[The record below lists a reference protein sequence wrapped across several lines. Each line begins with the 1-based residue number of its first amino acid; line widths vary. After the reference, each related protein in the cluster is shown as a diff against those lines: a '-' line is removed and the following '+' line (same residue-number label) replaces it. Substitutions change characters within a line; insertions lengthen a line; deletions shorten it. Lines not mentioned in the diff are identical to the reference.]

1 MEFPSP
7 RTVFGSARMPG
18 SGKLFLSILSAVIG
32 MSACDTTSTSD
43 VTDVNVIFTVSE
55 NTAAPDTI
63 RWEFGGKSGVVAA
76 SRGKEYTVPI
86 HLEKAVGKDS
96 IKLELRTLSV
106 VTYRLVGIGGQEKST
121 VKDFEVKKPDAVANK
136 LLTSLDVASKTPA
149 PKYAYDRKGLHTYYV
164 EQLMSGDSLFKGYPG
179 NAPTGI
185 DTALVDSLILRKVVD
200 SKDSVAKAAAS
211 WGVLWTAEQ
220 VKPVYRKWMNA
231 GTLRLGQ
238 YDTLY
243 PFDDRPP
250 TLVRQLVFT
259 GAKDS
264 NAIQRGTSGVKV
276 EGRFADDTGI
286 VSQKI
291 RIFAKNGDD
300 ATMKF
305 TITAADFP
313 ATPQKSWDLAGNLS
327 IKTES
332 APTDLYTLQIDFA
345 DRKNQTITTK
355 LAFYVYPVGGV
366 MIDSL
371 APNIVPSNPASRVD
385 TVVDTTRSYQV
396 RFAVSDHN
404 LKVVVFDG
412 ADTAKLIDGVA
423 TKSVALVEGKES
435 VVRIWAVD
443 SMGNQSRDSARI
455 FRRVA
460 VRPAATWNHPAT
472 GRDSVPDTTYTYSF
486 RWKVEGQDVDSVLI
500 DGQPVLL
507 DNQKIA
513 SRILPLTLG
522 GRTTVRIR
530 VVDKLR
536 HVAIDSMVVVRGSS
550 VSPVVLRVGVPQGVV
565 MVPDTQSFYS
575 ATWSVLDNNIDTLRV
590 QGASASLS
598 DGECGATAFLKAGD
612 TTRMTV
618 WSKDKLGSIGTDTI
632 KVYRPDPR
640 TPYLSDIQKVQRGD
654 SVVPLTDFVLP
665 NIRFGRFEVTA
676 DLYAKV
682 MKSARTTE
690 RAGLPMTNVSIY
702 DAMLFCNAMSKAA
715 GLDTFYVWSTR
726 DAATGYF
733 LDSLRSDTVK
743 MGELVQLRKGFRLP
757 TDSEWQ
763 AAAGIGQGPY
773 PWGNSTEARIVDQY
787 AAWNTTV
794 SGLVGAHNPTNKG
807 LFDIAGGVNE
817 WVYHDWNKADMGD
830 RTKWVVRGGSYA
842 DNLVAA
848 LQYDIP
854 WKNTVAIGTTRSNAI
869 GFRIVRTG
877 KD

>member
-1 MEFPSP
+1 MEFPLP
-7 RTVFGSARMPG
+7 RTVFGSAWLPG
-18 SGKLFLSILSAVIG
+18 SGKLFLSLFSAVVG
-32 MSACDTTSTSD
+32 MSACNTTSTSD
-43 VTDVNVIFTVSE
+43 VTDVNVSFTVSE

-63 RWEFGGKSGVVAA
+63 RWEFGGQSGFVAVA
-76 SRGKEYTVPI
+76 QGIKGYAVPI

-121 VKDFEVKKPDAVANK
+121 VNDFEVKKPDAVANK
-136 LLTSLDVASKTPA
+136 LLTGLDAASKVSGA
-149 PKYAYDRKGLHTYYV
+149 KYTYDRKGLHTYYAD
-164 EQLMSGDSLFKGYPG
+164 LLLAGDSVFDGYPD
-179 NAPTGI
+179 NVPTGI

-200 SKDSVAKAAAS
+200 SKDSVAKAAAL
-211 WGVLWTAEQ
+211 WGVRWTAEQ

-231 GTLRLGQ
+231 GVLRLGQ

-250 TLVRQLVFT
+250 TQVRQLVFT

-264 NAIQRGTSGVKV
+264 NAIQRGASGVKV
-276 EGRFADDTGI
+276 EGLFADDTGI

-423 TKSVALVEGKES
+423 TKSVALVEGRES

-550 VSPVVLRVGVPQGVV
+550 VAPVVLRVGVPQGVV

-575 ATWSVLDNNIDTLRV
+575 ATWSVLDNNTDTLRV

-598 DGECGATAFLKAGD
+598 DGKCGATAFLKAGD

-618 WSKDKLGSIGTDTI
+618 WSKDKLGSVGTDTI

-682 MKSARTTE
+682 MKTARTTE

-715 GLDTFYVWSTR
+715 GLDTFYVWSSR

-733 LDSLRSDTVK
+733 KDSLVTDTT
-743 MGELVQLRKGFRLP
+743 RKAGVLTSRNGYRLP
-757 TDSEWQ
+757 HDSEWQ
-763 AAAGIGQGPY
+763 VAANSRVSLY
-773 PWGNSTEARIVDQY
+773 PWGTGGDSRVVGQFAIW
-787 AAWNTTV
+787 ATTTPFPTGSLQPTGKGLFDLAGNV
-794 SGLVGAHNPTNKG
+794 GEWVYQREGAIGIRTKRYVRGGDATSSLSGLVGY
-807 LFDIAGGVNE
+807 DE
-817 WVYHDWNKADMGD
+817 
-830 RTKWVVRGGSYA
+830 
-842 DNLVAA
+842 NLEPV
-848 LQYDIP
+848 L
-854 WKNTVAIGTTRSNAI
+854 GTTKSPVI
-869 GFRIVRTG
+869 GFRVVRVG
-877 KD
+877 SL

>member
-1 MEFPSP
+1 MEFPLP
-7 RTVFGSARMPG
+7 RTVFGSAWLPG

-121 VKDFEVKKPDAVANK
+121 VNDFEVKKPDAVANK
-136 LLTSLDVASKTPA
+136 LLTGLEAASKA
-149 PKYAYDRKGLHTYYV
+149 QSPKYTYDRKGLHAYYV
-164 EQLMSGDSLFKGYPG
+164 DQLLSGDTLFKGYPG

-185 DTALVDSLILRKVVD
+185 DTALVDSLILRKVVE
-200 SKDSVAKAAAS
+200 SNDSVAKAAAS

-231 GTLRLGQ
+231 GALRLGQ

-313 ATPQKSWDLAGNLS
+313 ATPQKLWDLAGNLS

-423 TKSVALVEGKES
+423 TKSVVLAEGNAS

-443 SMGNQSRDSARI
+443 SMGNQSRDSAKI
-455 FRRVA
+455 FRRAAVLPVVA
-460 VRPAATWNHPAT
+460 WNHPAT

-486 RWKVEGQDVDSVLI
+486 RWKVEGQDIDSVLI

-507 DNQKIA
+507 DNQRIA
-513 SRILPLTLG
+513 SRTLPLAIG

-530 VVDKLR
+530 AVDKLR
-536 HVAIDSMVVVRGSS
+536 HVAEDSMVVVRGAS
-550 VSPVVLRVGVPQGVV
+550 VKPAVARVSVPEGVV
-565 MVPDTQSFYS
+565 TVPDTQSFYS
-575 ATWSVLDNNIDTLRV
+575 ATWSVLDNNLDTLRV
-590 QGASASLS
+590 QGATASLS
-598 DGECGATAFLKAGD
+598 DGKCGVTVFLKAGD
-612 TTRMTV
+612 TTRITV
-618 WSKDKLGSIGTDTI
+618 WAKDKLGSTEADTI
-632 KVYRPDPR
+632 KVWRPDPR
-640 TPYLSDIQKVQRGD
+640 APYLSDIQKVQRGD

-682 MKSARTTE
+682 MKTARTTE

-715 GLDTFYVWSTR
+715 GLDTFYTYTAR

-733 LDSLRSDTVK
+733 KDSLVTDTT
-743 MGELVQLRKGFRLP
+743 RKAGVLTSRNGYRLP
-757 TDSEWQ
+757 HDSEWQ
-763 AAAGIGQGPY
+763 VAANSRVSLY
-773 PWGNSTEARIVDQY
+773 PWGTGGDSRVVGQFAIW
-787 AAWNTTV
+787 ATTTPF
-794 SGLVGAHNPTNKG
+794 PTGSLQPTGEG
-807 LFDIAGGVNE
+807 LFDLAGNVGE
-817 WVYHDWNKADMGD
+817 WVYQREGAIGI
-830 RTKWVVRGGSYA
+830 RTKRYVRGGDATSSLSDLVGY
-842 DNLVAA
+842 DENLEP
-848 LQYDIP
+848 LL
-854 WKNTVAIGTTRSNAI
+854 GTTKSPVI
-869 GFRIVRTG
+869 GFRVVRVG
-877 KD
+877 SL

>member
-1 MEFPSP
+1 MEFPLA
-7 RTVFGSARMPG
+7 RTAFGPAWSPG

-32 MSACDTTSTSD
+32 MSACNTTSTSE
-43 VTDVNVIFTVSE
+43 VTDVNVSFSRSE

-63 RWEFGGKSGVVAA
+63 RWEFGGQSGFVTAPQGIKDYA
-76 SRGKEYTVPI
+76 VPI

-121 VKDFEVKKPDAVANK
+121 VNDFEVKKPDAVANK
-136 LLTSLDVASKTPA
+136 LLTGLDVASKASSPRYT
-149 PKYAYDRKGLHTYYV
+149 YDRKSLHTYYV
-164 EQLMSGDSLFKGYPG
+164 DQLLSGDTLFKGYPG

-200 SKDSVAKAAAS
+200 SKDSVAKVAAS

-220 VKPVYRKWMNA
+220 VKPVYRKWLNA

-243 PFDDRPP
+243 PYDDRPP

-305 TITAADFP
+305 TITASDFP
-313 ATPQKSWDLAGNLS
+313 ATPQKLWDLANNLS

-345 DRKNQTITTK
+345 DRKSQTITAK

-396 RFAVSDHN
+396 RFAVSDQN
-404 LKVVVFDG
+404 LKTVVFDG
-412 ADTAKLIDGVA
+412 ADTAKLIDRVA
-423 TKSVALVEGKES
+423 TKSVALVEGRES

-486 RWKVEGQDVDSVLI
+486 RWKVDGQDVDSILI

-513 SRILPLTLG
+513 SRILPLTLD

-536 HVAIDSMVVVRGSS
+536 HAVEDSMVVARASS
-550 VSPVVLRVGVPQGVV
+550 VAPLVRRVAIPDGVV
-565 MVPDTQSFYS
+565 TVPDTQSFY
-575 ATWSVLDNNIDTLRV
+575 AANWSVLDNDLDTLRV

-598 DGECGATAFLKAGD
+598 DGKCGITVFLKAGD
-612 TTRMTV
+612 TTRISV
-618 WSKDKLGSIGTDTI
+618 WAKDKLGSVGTDTI
-632 KVYRPDPR
+632 KVWRPDPR
-640 TPYLSDIQKVQRGD
+640 APYLSEIEKVQRGD

-665 NIRFGRFEVTA
+665 NIRFGRFEVTV

-682 MKSARTTE
+682 MKSARITE

-733 LDSLRSDTVK
+733 RDSLRSDS
-743 MGELVQLRKGFRLP
+743 ELVGSEFQIRKGFRLP
-757 TDSEWQ
+757 NDSEWLS
-763 AAAGIGQGPY
+763 AAGGTQGGY
-773 PWGNSTEARIVDQY
+773 PWGNSIEPRIVDQY
-787 AAWNTTV
+787 AIWNTQQT
-794 SGLVGAHNPTNKG
+794 SLVGSRNPTRRG
-807 LFDIAGGVNE
+807 LFDLAGNVSE
-817 WVYHDWNKADMGD
+817 WVYRKNGPPQKNVRWFFEGGD
-830 RTKWVVRGGSYA
+830 ATS
-842 DNLVAA
+842 
-848 LQYDIP
+848 
-854 WKNTVAIGTTRSNAI
+854 AIEGLMLPNPLEPIIGYTTSTQI
-869 GFRIVRTG
+869 GFRIVRVG
-877 KD
+877 SN

>member
-1 MEFPSP
+1 MEFPLA
-7 RTVFGSARMPG
+7 RTAFGPAWSPG
-18 SGKLFLSILSAVIG
+18 SGKLFLSILSAAIG
-32 MSACDTTSTSD
+32 MSACNTTSTSE
-43 VTDVNVIFTVSE
+43 VTDVNVRFSRSE

-63 RWEFGGKSGVVAA
+63 RWEFGGQSGFVTAPQGIKDYA
-76 SRGKEYTVPI
+76 VPI

-121 VKDFEVKKPDAVANK
+121 VNDFEVKKPDAVANK
-136 LLTSLDVASKTPA
+136 LLTGLDVASKASSPRYT
-149 PKYAYDRKGLHTYYV
+149 YDRKSLHTYYV
-164 EQLMSGDSLFKGYPG
+164 DQLLSGDTLFKGYPG

-200 SKDSVAKAAAS
+200 SKDSVAKVAAS

-220 VKPVYRKWMNA
+220 VKPVYRKWLNA

-243 PFDDRPP
+243 PYDDRPP

-305 TITAADFP
+305 TITASDFP
-313 ATPQKSWDLAGNLS
+313 ATPQKLWDLANNLS

-345 DRKNQTITTK
+345 DRKSQTITAK

-396 RFAVSDHN
+396 RFAVSDQN
-404 LKVVVFDG
+404 LKTVVFDG
-412 ADTAKLIDGVA
+412 ADTAKLIGGVA
-423 TKSVALVEGKES
+423 TKTISLQEGKES

-460 VRPAATWNHPAT
+460 VRPVATWNHPAT

-550 VSPVVLRVGVPQGVV
+550 VAPVVLRVGVPQGVV

-590 QGASASLS
+590 QGANASLS
-598 DGECGATAFLKAGD
+598 DGKCGATAFLKAGD

-618 WSKDKLGSIGTDTI
+618 WSKDKLGSIGIDTI

-682 MKSARTTE
+682 MKAAAPTTP
-690 RAGLPMTNVSIY
+690 GLPVANVSIY
-702 DAMLFCNAMSKAA
+702 DAMLFCNALSKKL
-715 GLDTFYVWSTR
+715 GLDTFYVYSGR

-733 LDSLRSDTVK
+733 SDSVRSDTVVK
-743 MGELVQLRKGFRLP
+743 SGVKSLRKGFRLP
-757 TDSEWQ
+757 TDSEWLV
-763 AAAGIGQGPY
+763 AAGVAQGLY
-773 PWGNSTEARIVDQY
+773 PWGSSTETKIVDQY
-787 AAWNTTV
+787 ALWNTTGT
-794 SGLVGAHNPTNKG
+794 GLVGAHNPTGKG
-807 LFDIAGGVNE
+807 LFDLAGNASE
-817 WVYHDWNKADMGD
+817 WVYRKNGPPQKNVRWFFEGGD
-830 RTKWVVRGGSYA
+830 ATS
-842 DNLVAA
+842 
-848 LQYDIP
+848 
-854 WKNTVAIGTTRSNAI
+854 AIEGLMLPNPLEPIIGYTTSTQI
-869 GFRIVRTG
+869 GFRIVRVG
-877 KD
+877 SN